1 MAEETNLDNIMSSL
15 EQQLI
20 GDELV
25 DVFDLSDSTDD
36 DEPQIILTSRCEL

>member
-1 MAEETNLDNIMSSL
+1 MAKEASLDNIMGSL

-20 GDELV
+20 DDELV

-36 DEPQIILTSRCEL
+36 DEPQIILTSGCEL